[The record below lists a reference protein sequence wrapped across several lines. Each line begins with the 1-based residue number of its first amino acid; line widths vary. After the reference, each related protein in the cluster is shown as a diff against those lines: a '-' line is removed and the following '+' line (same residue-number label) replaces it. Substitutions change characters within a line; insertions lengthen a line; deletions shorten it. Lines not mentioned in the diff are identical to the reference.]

1 MPDVPVPLT
10 ILRALADEAGRR
22 LELARQIEHPGE
34 SGRAREQILTA
45 FIEQLVP
52 SSFGVSTGF
61 VVDAHGGK
69 SRQLDVVVY
78 QTDYAPVFEIGRVKH
93 FLAESVV
100 AVLQVKAAIGSK
112 RDLTKAFHNIAS
124 VKALDRSNRGRNRIT
139 INRMQT
145 GRTVNPNDHEEQI
158 FGAIVTEKS
167 LVNDFSKN
175 FRAWLDSHR
184 PNEWPNLYI
193 DVHRFAALYRYLHPV
208 DRYLPP
214 KDRSRGYVVGTNAM
228 TAEEFVVSDPTN
240 EAPLVV
246 LGYELL
252 DWFRVVPTIDFD
264 PMDYFPHRSQ
274 VHQSW
279 PLPPINSAEEQPPDP

>member
-10 ILRALADEAGRR
+10 ILRALATETRRR
-22 LELARQIEHPGE
+22 LKLAQQIEHPGE

-61 VVDAHGGK
+61 VVDALGGK

-100 AVLQVKAAIGSK
+100 AVLEVKAAIDSK
-112 RDLTKAFHNIAS
+112 RDLTQALDSIAS
-124 VKALDRSNRGRNRIT
+124 VKWLDRSNRGRNKLS
-139 INRMQT
+139 INRMQV
-145 GRTVNPNDHEEQI
+145 RWIADPNGHDAQI
-158 FGAIVTEKS
+158 LGAIVTEKS
-167 LVNDFSKN
+167 LISDFSKD
-175 FRAWLDSHR
+175 FRAWLHAHPR
-184 PNEWPNLYI
+184 REWPNLYI
-193 DVHRFAALYRYLHPV
+193 DVHRFAALYRYLHPE

-214 KDRSRGYVVGTNAM
+214 KDWSLGHVVASNAM
-228 TAEEFVVSDPTN
+228 TAEEFVVSDPTT

-252 DWFRVVPTIDFD
+252 NWFRVVPTIDFD
-264 PMDYFPHRSQ
+264 PMDYFPHKAQ

-279 PLPPINSAEEQPPDP
+279 PLPPISSAEEQPPDP